1 MDIHIRNEWL
11 YSNNMHYSG
20 VSLLR
25 INLFQ
30 VQFIGL
36 AAHTIIFLCL
46 TDCDY
51 PSGMKY
57 VHITYMMTLTLLFSN
72 FYVQSYLKKGEKN
85 PKHTGTDSKKLQ

>member
-1 MDIHIRNEWL
+1 MYD
-11 YSNNMHYSG
+11 SS
-20 VSLLR
+20 VSLLC

-36 AAHTIIFLCL
+36 AGHTFIFLCL

-57 VHITYMMTLTLLFSN
+57 IHIIYMMTLTLLFSN
-72 FYVQSYLKKGEKN
+72 FYVQSYLKKGKKN
-85 PKHTGTDSKKLQ
+85 LLKSENTGTDTNENKKLQ